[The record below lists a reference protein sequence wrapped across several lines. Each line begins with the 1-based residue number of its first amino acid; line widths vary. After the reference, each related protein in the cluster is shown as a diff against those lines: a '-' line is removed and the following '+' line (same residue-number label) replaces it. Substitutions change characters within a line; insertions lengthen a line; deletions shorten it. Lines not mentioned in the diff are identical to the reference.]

1 MMDEKVTMLKRLSEA
16 HGVSGYEGE
25 IREVIKEYIEPYATT
40 IRRDKLG
47 SIIAERVGDSAGP
60 RIMLAGHMDEIGF
73 MVKAITPDGFIRFI
87 PLGGWFD
94 QVLLSQRVIVKGSRG
109 DVPGIIGSKPPH
121 LLTEEERKK
130 VVEKKDMFID
140 VGASSFEEATESF
153 GIQPGD
159 PIVPASS
166 FEILKN
172 GKSYLSKAWDDRIG
186 CAIFIEVFKNL
197 SLTGHPNTVYGVGT
211 VQEEIGL
218 RGAETSVDVI
228 CPDVAF
234 ALEVGI
240 ANDVPGADKD
250 AVLEKIGKGPVILIY
265 DRSLVPNIKLRNLV
279 TDTAKSL
286 GIPYQLDVMEG
297 GSTDAGRIHLHD
309 QGVPSLVIAVPA
321 RYIHSHAGLIHRDDY
336 DHTVALVTEVVRRL
350 DAETVANLVS

>member
-1 MMDEKVTMLKRLSEA
+1 MDEKVTMLKRLSEA

-47 SIIAERVGDSAGP
+47 SIIAERVGVSDGP
-60 RIMLAGHMDEIGF
+60 RIMLTGHMDEIGF
-73 MVKAITPDGFIRFI
+73 MVKSITPEGFIRFI

-94 QVLLSQRVIVKGSRG
+94 QVLLSQRVVVKGSRG
-109 DVPGIIGSKPPH
+109 DVPGVIGSKPPH
-121 LLTEEERKK
+121 LLTDEERKK

-140 VGASSFEEATESF
+140 VGASSFEEAREAF

-166 FEILKN
+166 FEILRN
-172 GKSYLSKAWDDRIG
+172 GKSYLSKAWDDRVG
-186 CAIFIEVFKNL
+186 CAIFIEVLKNL
-197 SLTGHPNTVYGVGT
+197 SLTSHPNIVYGVGT
-211 VQEEIGL
+211 VQEEVGL
-218 RGAETSVDVI
+218 RGAETSVDAI

-234 ALEVGI
+234 ALEAGI

-250 AVLEKIGKGPVILIY
+250 TVLEKIGKGPVILIY

-286 GIPYQLDVMEG
+286 GIPYQLDVMERG
-297 GSTDAGRIHLHD
+297 ATDAGRIHLHD

-321 RYIHSHAGLIHRDDY
+321 RYVHSHASLIHRDDY
-336 DHTVALVTEVVRRL
+336 DHTVALVTEVVRKL
-350 DAETVANLVS
+350 DAEAVADLVR